1 MIETNCKLNIFSSPD
16 EIGGV
21 TDAEI
26 QELTA
31 NAPEI
36 EREQLI
42 LAAFVLDR
50 AKLRCGNRTPW
61 QELLVEFRS
70 TLPCQV
76 EASVVFQDGEIGI
89 QTVVMDRGFGLT
101 GDAQLMFSA
110 LDGLHDVL
118 GRIENM
124 DFKKYF
130 NDGGYRLAQS
140 KTASRPRPEAKTREA
155 RLREIGAWLTNRE
168 YKASVDKSGLI
179 DGAMSKFKCG
189 ETDVRDAARIAGLTR
204 SYKQSTK

>member
-16 EIGGV
+16 EIGGL
-21 TDAEI
+21 TDSEI
-26 QELTA
+26 EELTVD
-31 NAPEI
+31 APEI
-36 EREQLI
+36 EREHLR
-42 LAAFVLDR
+42 LAAIVLDR
-50 AKLRCGNRTPW
+50 AKLKSGNRTPW
-61 QELLVEFRS
+61 RELLVEFRS
-70 TLPCQV
+70 TLPYQV

-101 GDAQLMFSA
+101 GDARLMFSA

-124 DFKKYF
+124 DVKKYF
-130 NDGGYRLAQS
+130 SVGGYRLAQS
-140 KTASRPRPEAKTREA
+140 KTASRPRPDAKTREA
-155 RLREIGAWLTNRE
+155 KLKEIGAWLTNKE
-168 YKASVDKSGLI
+168 YKASFDKSALI
-179 DGAMSKFKCG
+179 DAAMSKFKCG